1 MSLNPLSRH
10 RENCGEARAALSDYL
25 DGELGPET
33 SVGRHL
39 QWCPNCRRMARNLSA
54 TVEGLEALG
63 RGGRSRPSESG

>member
-10 RENCGEARAALSDYL
+10 RENCKEARASLSDYL

-33 SVGRHL
+33 NVGRHL
-39 QWCPNCRRMARNLSA
+39 QWCPNCRRMTRNLSR

-63 RGGRSRPSESG
+63 RRDRGRLSESS